1 MKLTR
6 KKLFIFGGI
15 LLLIAGFCGVY
26 FGVYLPR
33 KNAIQ
38 ASGKKTEKN
47 DDMDRTFRVRRDDLV
62 IGLQQGGYVNASRKH
77 KLALQA
83 NHRTKLIW
91 VIDENTKIKKGDLL
105 AKFETDDL
113 LEKIE
118 NFEIEQDNLTK
129 ELDLAKENYRVIISE
144 NAAALQDAEEKLS
157 QADDA
162 LRKYR
167 RFERINKRDSLE
179 LAITEAEDALAT
191 EEDAYREARDKQYE
205 ATSTQNAEEVR
216 QAALD
221 KQQARIDK
229 AENTLTN
236 AEDNFKV
243 FRRYD
248 HPSQLLRLVNAY
260 DQAKLTLQKVKIST
274 ESKAIQQRKSMEN
287 LRRRVRWV

>member
-1 MKLTR
+1 MKLNR
-6 KKLFIFGGI
+6 KQTFIIGAI
-15 LLLIAGFCGVY
+15 LLLIAAFCGVY
-26 FGVYLPR
+26 FGIYLPR
-33 KNAIQ
+33 KNA
-38 ASGKKTEKN
+38 AAADSSGKKKN
-47 DDMDRTFRVRRDDLV
+47 DNNDMDRTFRVRRDDLI
-62 IGLQQGGYVNASRKH
+62 IGLQQGGYINASQKH

-91 VIDENTKIKKGDLL
+91 VIDENTKVKKGDLL

-129 ELDLAKENYRVIISE
+129 ELDLAKENYRVLLST
-144 NAAALQDAEEKLS
+144 NAAELQDAEEKLS

-179 LAITEAEDALAT
+179 LAITEAEDALKT
-191 EEDAYREARDKQYE
+191 EEDAFREARDKQYE

-221 KQQARIDK
+221 KQQAKIDK
-229 AENTLTN
+229 AENSLTN

-248 HPSQLLRLVNAY
+248 HPSQLLRLVNA
-260 DQAKLTLQKVKIST
+260 
-274 ESKAIQQRKSMEN
+274 
-287 LRRRVRWV
+287 